1 VKNMDELLEI
11 LEKNNKLTTDDISKM
26 LGKSAEEIE
35 KAIKEYE
42 EKNIILGYKTIIN
55 WDKTDKEAVTAIIE
69 LKITPE
75 IGKGFDNIA
84 EKIYKYKEVKSC
96 FLMSGGYDLSV
107 VVEGKNMKEVAYFVA
122 EKLAVQDSVIS
133 TATHFVLKKYKDN
146 EVIFKDKEKD
156 DREAIIL

>member
-1 VKNMDELLEI
+1 MDELLEI